1 MAQVIVDLSGDE
13 SRLKRAYDAAEKA
26 DKSLRDSLADT
37 GKVGQSAAETIGRE
51 FDAAGDKSV
60 KSMNLVLKE
69 LRKHGPAGKN
79 AAQEVERHFRE
90 TGKMGRKEMASVVD
104 ALGKLDDEA
113 AVVARNAVT
122 EFKKVETQG
131 DRSFGDGAI
140 KKLGTFT
147 AGFVSAGS
155 AISAITEYLREQ
167 QEIMTAAMEQQ
178 MELAKAQQESAKN
191 LAAYSAFDRNQLL
204 QEAVPEIARKTGFS
218 DLGQLTLALG
228 TAASSGA
235 TPEQAISAVQA
246 AAGVD
251 RLTPENVGNTAAGA
265 VAILKQTG
273 LQDARQA
280 IALLQT
286 AGTQAKI
293 TESSAIIK
301 EMPAALGSTMMT
313 VPGQDPQEAARQAAA
328 LFTNIT
334 QVAGD
339 TKGASSA
346 TFQKDFANRMGTFF
360 RDAEKTRVN
369 ARSELQ
375 ALQNKKTPLE
385 RDLVRMAE
393 LEKVIPQLEA
403 MNDPGTLFGRLQILQ
418 QSPDI
423 AKEFVGAGF
432 GEQGFRPVLTQMQD
446 PNSMFSKG
454 LTEAFN
460 AIQASPEFYAKEVKN
475 LQSGTP
481 QMALAYAQGQAD
493 AGIAAKQGF
502 DLESAGMATI
512 RKMTADTLEVTR
524 PNGTVDG
531 FLASLSELFIDE
543 AGWPVPAGAGLAGD
557 TAVEEAVSA
566 ISLLRKRRDEL
577 AKSGF
582 TSSELASVEAIDTT
596 VEGLR
601 QVLLQQV
608 KQGSAT
614 PSSVKFAAKYASNL
628 SNNYDLP
635 LGYEGDTAVRQS
647 ASESQALLQKIATLL
662 EQQLAA
668 TQQTA
673 TNTSPANNPP
683 NYGKGLDDAADEA
696 ERTSF

>member
-13 SRLKRAYDAAEKA
+13 SRLKRAYDAAEKS
-26 DKSLRDSLADT
+26 DKSLRDSLAET

-51 FDAAGDKSV
+51 YDAAADKSV
-60 KSMNLVLKE
+60 KAMNQVLRE
-69 LRKHGPAGKN
+69 LRKQGPEGRK
-79 AAQEVERHFRE
+79 AAAEVERHFRE
-90 TGKMGRKEMASVVD
+90 TGKMGRKEMSSVVES
-104 ALGKLDDEA
+104 LGKLDDEA
-113 AVVARNAVT
+113 AVVARNAVA

-140 KKLGTFT
+140 KKLGAFT
-147 AGFVSAGS
+147 AGFVSVGT
-155 AISAITEYLREQ
+155 AISAVTEYLREQ
-167 QEIMTAAMEQQ
+167 QEIMTAAMDQQ
-178 MELAKAQQESAKN
+178 LSLAQAQQEAAKN
-191 LAAYSAFDRNQLL
+191 LAAYSAFERDKLL

-218 DLGQLTLALG
+218 NLGQLTLALG

-235 TPEQAISAVQA
+235 TSEQAVSAVEA
-246 AAGVD
+246 AAAVD

-265 VAILKQTG
+265 VSILKQTG
-273 LQDARQA
+273 LTDARQA
-280 IALLQT
+280 IALIQT

-403 MNDPGTLFGRLQILQ
+403 MNDPGTLFGRLQILSQ
-418 QSPDI
+418 QPDI

-432 GEQGFRPVLTQMQD
+432 GEQGFRPVLSQMQD

-454 LTEAFN
+454 LAEAFN
-460 AIQASPEFYAKEVKN
+460 NIQASPEFYAKEVKN

-481 QMALAYAQGQAD
+481 QLALAYAQGQAE

-502 DLESAGMATI
+502 DLESSGLASV
-512 RKMTADTLEVTR
+512 RKMTADTLRVTR
-524 PNGTVDG
+524 PSGMISG
-531 FLASLSELFIDE
+531 LLAKLNESYIDQSGYLF
-543 AGWPVPAGAGLAGD
+543 PAGAGLAGD
-557 TAVEEAVSA
+557 TATEEAVSA
-566 ISLLRKRRDEL
+566 IELLRRRRDEL
-577 AKSGF
+577 AKGGF
-582 TSSELASVEAIDTT
+582 TSSEMASAQAIDTT
-596 VEGLR
+596 VES
-601 QVLLQQV
+601 LQQV
-608 KQGSAT
+608 LMQQIKQGNVS
-614 PSSVKFAAKYASNL
+614 PSLVKFAANYAGNL
-628 SNNYDLP
+628 SANYEVP
-635 LGYEGDTAVRQS
+635 IGYEGDPAVRDS
-647 ASESQALLQKIATLL
+647 ASESKALLQKIATLL